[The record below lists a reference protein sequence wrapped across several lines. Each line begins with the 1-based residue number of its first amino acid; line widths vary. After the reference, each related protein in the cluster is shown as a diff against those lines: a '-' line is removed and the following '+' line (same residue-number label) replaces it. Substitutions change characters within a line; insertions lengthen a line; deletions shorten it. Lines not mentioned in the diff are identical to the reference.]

1 MKTSHQLTKKLNCT
15 RKLNEIKI
23 GEMMTT
29 GNTEVTPHI
38 VTACTTTLCA
48 DGFGLGV
55 GNDAII
61 PKN

>member
-1 MKTSHQLTKKLNCT
+1 
-15 RKLNEIKI
+15 
-23 GEMMTT
+23 MTT
-29 GNTEVTPHI
+29 GNTEDTPHI